1 MKKPPTV
8 SVFVPYYNDRNF
20 LPQCIESILAQTFKD
35 FELVLL
41 NHATTDDCRRIAHS
55 FDDPRIVH
63 IDMPSNLGAGSGML
77 ILEFLKAASGKFA
90 KLFCA
95 DDLMRPDCLEKL
107 VGYMLKHP
115 ETDVAFG
122 DMEYVDAKGNSL
134 GTRWSLRR
142 PHFEF
147 GKAPEDSLHL
157 LFDSISFLPYPCSI
171 AKTDVLRKAEI
182 DKSMIMLLDVSLWAN
197 LIIDGAKID
206 LIPELV
212 VNYRIHGKQTSAVK
226 NESLSARRYYFEALK
241 YYDIF
246 YRIRSVKLI
255 KAICPESPFAEK
267 LNAEEKRPEI
277 FEFIIAHHCLKSPN
291 KACAA
296 NGYTHMHD
304 HLMQDDNARKSISG
318 EFNFG
323 IREFREIYSNSVLFP
338 NSPKQVGF
346 WELLYLLLRR
356 LWIIVTFKEVKRKWR
371 RRKMLSL

>member
-8 SVFVPYYNDRNF
+8 SVFVPYYNDRDF

-41 NHATTDDCRRIAHS
+41 NHATTDDCRSIAHS
-55 FDDPRIVH
+55 FADPRIIH

-107 VGYMLKHP
+107 VGYMQKHP

-122 DMEYVDAKGNSL
+122 DMEYVDAHGDSL

-147 GKAPEDSLHL
+147 GKPPEDSLHL
-157 LFDSISFLPYPCSI
+157 LFENISFLPYPCSI
-171 AKTDVLRKAEI
+171 AKTDVLRKTSI

-255 KAICPESPFAEK
+255 KAICPESPFAK
-267 LNAEEKRPEI
+267 KINSEEKRPEI
-277 FEFIIAHHCLKSPN
+277 FEFIIAYHCLKSLN
-291 KACAA
+291 KACVA
-296 NGYTHMHD
+296 NGYAHMHD
-304 HLMQDDNARKSISG
+304 LMQDDNSRKSISDA
-318 EFNFG
+318 FNFG
-323 IREFREIYSNSVLFP
+323 IREFREIYSNSDLFP
-338 NSPKQVGF
+338 KSPKQVGF

>member
-1 MKKPPTV
+1 
-8 SVFVPYYNDRNF
+8 
-20 LPQCIESILAQTFKD
+20 
-35 FELVLL
+35 
-41 NHATTDDCRRIAHS
+41 
-55 FDDPRIVH
+55 
-63 IDMPSNLGAGSGML
+63 
-77 ILEFLKAASGKFA
+77 
-90 KLFCA
+90 
-95 DDLMRPDCLEKL
+95 
-107 VGYMLKHP
+107 
-115 ETDVAFG
+115 
-122 DMEYVDAKGNSL
+122 
-134 GTRWSLRR
+134 
-142 PHFEF
+142 
-147 GKAPEDSLHL
+147 
-157 LFDSISFLPYPCSI
+157 
-171 AKTDVLRKAEI
+171 
-182 DKSMIMLLDVSLWAN
+182 MIMLLDVSLWAN

-267 LNAEEKRPEI
+267 INAEEKRPEI
-277 FEFIIAHHCLKSPN
+277 FKFIIAHHCLKSPN

-296 NGYTHMHD
+296 NGYAHMHD
-304 HLMQDDNARKSISG
+304 LMQDDNARKSISG

>member
-77 ILEFLKAASGKFA
+77 ILEFLKVASGKFA

-122 DMEYVDAKGNSL
+122 DMEYVDAKGDSL

-206 LIPELV
+206 LIPELI

-255 KAICPESPFAEK
+255 KAICPESPFAGK

-277 FEFIIAHHCLKSPN
+277 FKFIIAHHCLKSPN

-296 NGYTHMHD
+296 NGYAHMHD
-304 HLMQDDNARKSISG
+304 LMQDDNARKSISG